1 MNKTYNLVK
10 EIIQSWK
17 YKVVEDDGEHI
28 IIRYQ
33 MNVIHICPNEEDET
47 FVSILLPNF
56 DDVTDENY
64 SDIVMRCHRLNEKL
78 KQVKFYTI
86 NDVIIAASEFFYMEK
101 EDLAF
106 QMRLALSNLIAA
118 KVSYRNLDNL

>member
-1 MNKTYNLVK
+1 MSKTYNLVK
-10 EIIQSWK
+10 EIIESWK
-17 YKVVEDDGEHI
+17 YKVLEDDGEHI

-64 SDIVMRCHRLNEKL
+64 SEIVMRCHKLNEKL
-78 KQVKFYTI
+78 KQIKLYTV

-106 QMRLALSNLIAA
+106 QMKLALSNLIAA
-118 KVSYRNLDNL
+118 KVSYRSLDN

>member
-33 MNVIHICPNEEDET
+33 MNVIHICPNEEDAT

-64 SDIVMRCHRLNEKL
+64 SEVVMRCHRLNEKL
-78 KQVKFYTI
+78 KQVKFYTV

-101 EDLAF
+101 EDLEF
-106 QMRLALSNLIAA
+106 QMRVALSNLVAA
-118 KVSYRNLDNL
+118 KVSYRSLDN

>member
-10 EIIQSWK
+10 EIIESWK
-17 YKVVEDDGEHI
+17 YRVLEDDGEHI

-47 FVSILLPNF
+47 FVSLLLPNF
-56 DDVTDENY
+56 DEVTDENY
-64 SDIVMRCHRLNEKL
+64 SEIVMRCHKLNEKL
-78 KQVKFYTI
+78 KQIKFYTV

-101 EDLAF
+101 DDLAF
-106 QMRLALSNLIAA
+106 QMKLALNNLIAA
-118 KVSYRNLDNL
+118 KVSYRSLDK

>member
-1 MNKTYNLVK
+1 MSKTYNLVK
-10 EIIQSWK
+10 EIIESWK
-17 YKVVEDDGEHI
+17 YKVLEDDGEHI

-64 SDIVMRCHRLNEKL
+64 PEIVMRCHKLNEKL
-78 KQVKFYTI
+78 KQIKLYTV

-101 EDLAF
+101 DDLAF
-106 QMRLALSNLIAA
+106 QMKLALNNLIAA
-118 KVSYRNLDNL
+118 KVSYRSLDK

>member
-10 EIIQSWK
+10 EIIEAWK
-17 YKVVEDDGEHI
+17 YKVVEDDGEQI

-47 FVSILLPNF
+47 FVTLLLPKF
-56 DDVTDENY
+56 DDVTDGNY
-64 SDIVMRCHRLNEKL
+64 SEVVMRCHKLNEKL
-78 KQVKFYTI
+78 KQIKLYTV
-86 NDVIIAASEFFYMEK
+86 NDVIVAASEFFYMGK

-106 QMRLALSNLIAA
+106 QMRLALTNLIAA
-118 KVSYRNLDNL
+118 KVSYRSFDS

>member
-33 MNVIHICPNEEDET
+33 MNIIHICPNEEDET

-64 SDIVMRCHRLNEKL
+64 SEIVMRCHHLNEKL

-101 EDLAF
+101 DDLAF
-106 QMRLALSNLIAA
+106 QMRLALNNLIAA
-118 KVSYRNLDNL
+118 KVSYRSLDN

>member
-10 EIIQSWK
+10 EIIESWK
-17 YKVVEDDGEHI
+17 YKVLEDDGEHI

-47 FVSILLPNF
+47 FVSLLLPNF
-56 DDVTDENY
+56 DEVTDENY
-64 SDIVMRCHRLNEKL
+64 SEIVMRCHKLNERL
-78 KQVKFYTI
+78 KQIKFYTV

-101 EDLAF
+101 DDLAF
-106 QMRLALSNLIAA
+106 QMKLALNNLIAA
-118 KVSYRNLDNL
+118 KVSYRSLDK

>member
-33 MNVIHICPNEEDET
+33 MNVIHICPKEEDET

-56 DDVTDENY
+56 DDVTNENY
-64 SDIVMRCHRLNEKL
+64 SEIVMRCHHLNEKL

-106 QMRLALSNLIAA
+106 QIRLALNNLIAA
-118 KVSYRNLDNL
+118 KVSYRSFDN

>member
-10 EIIQSWK
+10 EIIESWK
-17 YKVVEDDGEHI
+17 YKVLEDDGEHI

-33 MNVIHICPNEEDET
+33 MNIIHICPNEEDAT
-47 FVSILLPNF
+47 FVSLLLPNF

-64 SDIVMRCHRLNEKL
+64 SEIVMRCHKLNEKL
-78 KQVKFYTI
+78 KQIKLYTV

-106 QMRLALSNLIAA
+106 QLKLALNNLIAA
-118 KVSYRNLDNL
+118 KVSYCNLDNK

>member
-17 YKVVEDDGEHI
+17 YKIVEDDGEHI

-56 DDVTDENY
+56 DDVTNENY
-64 SDIVMRCHRLNEKL
+64 SEIVMRRHHLNEKL

-106 QMRLALSNLIAA
+106 QIRLALNNLIAA
-118 KVSYRNLDNL
+118 KVSYRSFDN

>member
-33 MNVIHICPNEEDET
+33 MNVIHICPNEEDAT

-64 SDIVMRCHRLNEKL
+64 SEIVMRCHRLNEKL

-101 EDLAF
+101 EDLEF
-106 QMRLALSNLIAA
+106 QMRVALSNLIAA

>member
-64 SDIVMRCHRLNEKL
+64 SEIVMRCHRLNEKL

-106 QMRLALSNLIAA
+106 QIRLALNNLIAA
-118 KVSYRNLDNL
+118 KVSYRSFDN

>member
-33 MNVIHICPNEEDET
+33 MNVIHICPNEEDAT

-64 SDIVMRCHRLNEKL
+64 SEVVMRCHRLNEKL

-101 EDLAF
+101 EDLEF
-106 QMRLALSNLIAA
+106 QMRVALSNLVAA
-118 KVSYRNLDNL
+118 KVSYRSLDN

>member
-64 SDIVMRCHRLNEKL
+64 SEIVMRCHRLNEKL

-106 QMRLALSNLIAA
+106 QMRLALNNLIAA
-118 KVSYRNLDNL
+118 KVSYRSFDN

>member
-1 MNKTYNLVK
+1 MNKSYNLVK

-17 YKVVEDDGEHI
+17 YKVLEDDGEHI

-33 MNVIHICPNEEDET
+33 MNIIHICPNEEDAT

-64 SDIVMRCHRLNEKL
+64 SEVVMRCHRLNEKL

-101 EDLAF
+101 EDLEF
-106 QMRLALSNLIAA
+106 QMRVALSNLVAA
-118 KVSYRNLDNL
+118 KVSYRSLDN

>member
-28 IIRYQ
+28 IIRFQ
-33 MNVIHICPNEEDET
+33 MNVIHICLNEEDET

-64 SDIVMRCHRLNEKL
+64 SEIVMRCHRLNEKL

-106 QMRLALSNLIAA
+106 QMRVALSNLVAA
-118 KVSYRNLDNL
+118 KVSYRSLDN

>member
-1 MNKTYNLVK
+1 MNKSYNLVK

-17 YKVVEDDGEHI
+17 YKVLEDDGEHI

-64 SDIVMRCHRLNEKL
+64 SEIVMRCHRLNEKL

-101 EDLAF
+101 EDLEF
-106 QMRLALSNLIAA
+106 QMRVALSNLVAA
-118 KVSYRNLDNL
+118 KVSYRSLDN

>member
-28 IIRYQ
+28 IIRFQ
-33 MNVIHICPNEEDET
+33 MNVIHICLNEEDET

-64 SDIVMRCHRLNEKL
+64 SEIVMRCHRLNEKL

-86 NDVIIAASEFFYMEK
+86 NGVIIAASEFFYMEK
-101 EDLAF
+101 EDLEF
-106 QMRLALSNLIAA
+106 QMRVALSNLVAA
-118 KVSYRNLDNL
+118 KVSYRSLDN

>member
-47 FVSILLPNF
+47 FVSILLTNF
-56 DDVTDENY
+56 DDVTDGNY
-64 SDIVMRCHRLNEKL
+64 SEIVMRCHRLNEKL

>member
-1 MNKTYNLVK
+1 MNKSYNLVK

-17 YKVVEDDGEHI
+17 YKVLEDDGEHI

-33 MNVIHICPNEEDET
+33 MNVIHICPSEEDET

-64 SDIVMRCHRLNEKL
+64 SEVVVRCHRLNEKL

-101 EDLAF
+101 EDLEF

-118 KVSYRNLDNL
+118 KVSYRSLDN

>member
-1 MNKTYNLVK
+1 MNKTYNLIK
-10 EIIQSWK
+10 EVIQSWK

-64 SDIVMRCHRLNEKL
+64 SEIVMRCHRLNEKL

-86 NDVIIAASEFFYMEK
+86 NDVIIAASEFFYKEK

-106 QMRLALSNLIAA
+106 QMKLSLSNLVAA
-118 KVSYRNLDNL
+118 KVSYRSLDN

>member
-56 DDVTDENY
+56 DDVTDENH
-64 SDIVMRCHRLNEKL
+64 SEIVMRCHRLNEKL

-106 QMRLALSNLIAA
+106 QMRLALNNLIAA
-118 KVSYRNLDNL
+118 KVSYRSLDN

>member
-64 SDIVMRCHRLNEKL
+64 SEIMMRCHRLNEKL

>member
-33 MNVIHICPNEEDET
+33 MNVIHICPNEEDAT

-64 SDIVMRCHRLNEKL
+64 SEIMMRCHRLNEKL

-118 KVSYRNLDNL
+118 KVSYRSLEN

>member
-17 YKVVEDDGEHI
+17 YKVLDDDGKRI

-33 MNVIHICPNEEDET
+33 VNLIHICPNEEDET

-64 SDIVMRCHRLNEKL
+64 SEIVMRCHRLNEKL

-86 NDVIIAASEFFYMEK
+86 NDVIIAASEFFYKEK
-101 EDLAF
+101 EDLEF
-106 QMRLALSNLIAA
+106 QMKLALGNLVEA
-118 KVSYRNLDNL
+118 KVSYRSFDN

>member
-33 MNVIHICPNEEDET
+33 MNVIHICPNEEDAT

-64 SDIVMRCHRLNEKL
+64 SEVVMRCHRLNEKL
-78 KQVKFYTI
+78 KQVKFYTV

-101 EDLAF
+101 EDLEF
-106 QMRLALSNLIAA
+106 QMRVALSNLVAA
-118 KVSYRNLDNL
+118 KVSYRSFDN

>member
-1 MNKTYNLVK
+1 MNKSYNLVK

-17 YKVVEDDGEHI
+17 YKIVEDDGEHI

-33 MNVIHICPNEEDET
+33 MNIIHICPNEEDAT

-64 SDIVMRCHRLNEKL
+64 SEIVMRCHRLNEKL

-101 EDLAF
+101 EDLEF
-106 QMRLALSNLIAA
+106 QMRVALSNLVAA
-118 KVSYRNLDNL
+118 KVSYRCLDN

>member
-10 EIIQSWK
+10 EIIESWK

-33 MNVIHICPNEEDET
+33 MSIIHICPNEEDET
-47 FVSILLPNF
+47 FVSLLLPNF
-56 DDVTDENY
+56 DEVTDENY
-64 SDIVMRCHRLNEKL
+64 SDIVYRCHEMNEKL
-78 KQVKFYTI
+78 KQIKFYTI

-106 QMRLALSNLIAA
+106 QMKLALSNLVAA
-118 KVSYRNLDNL
+118 KVSYRSLDN